1 MSKLSP
7 EDLAQQMARHPAW
20 QLTALWLARD
30 IQFKTFAEA
39 WRFMNLIAQHAE
51 AQDHHP
57 NWYNVYGTVQIRL
70 SSHDADGVTERDF
83 RLASSIDQSLTDF
96 DYTDLPPT
104 PFFKG

>member
-7 EDLAQQMARHPAW
+7 QDLAQQMARHPAW
-20 QLTALWLARD
+20 QLTAPWLARD

-83 RLASSIDQSLTDF
+83 RLASGIDQSPVSYTHLTLPT
-96 DYTDLPPT
+96 TD
-104 PFFKG
+104 

>member
-1 MSKLSP
+1 MGKKPNEPVFEPESLPILSIFKLN
-7 EDLAQQMARHPAW
+7 R
-20 QLTALWLARD
+20 
-30 IQFKTFAEA
+30 KTFAEA

-83 RLASSIDQSLTDF
+83 RLASSIDQILTDF
-96 DYTDLPPT
+96 DYTDLTPT
-104 PFFKG
+104 PIFKD

>member
-1 MSKLSP
+1 M
-7 EDLAQQMARHPAW
+7 QQA
-20 QLTALWLARD
+20 
-30 IQFKTFAEA
+30 AEA
-39 WRFMNLIAQHAE
+39 RVKRLYAEGAENPQHAE

-96 DYTDLPPT
+96 DYTDLTPT
-104 PFFKG
+104 PVFKG

>member
-7 EDLAQQMARHPAW
+7 EDLAQQMARHPGW
-20 QLTALWLARD
+20 QLTAPWLARD

-70 SSHDADGVTERDF
+70 SSHDADGVTETDF
-83 RLASSIDQSLTDF
+83 RPASTIDH
-96 DYTDLPPT
+96 
-104 PFFKG
+104 